1 VLGPF
6 SASNLTH
13 LTVDVSGAYDAMSHS
28 KAARAV
34 KWTSSCVVP
43 PAGAFDHRV
52 LSMVEEK
59 SGMNGREQ
67 QTVLVGVFPAVRVQD
82 FIAGARR
89 PPLPSPGTV
98 VADNQQ

>member
-1 VLGPF
+1 
-6 SASNLTH
+6 
-13 LTVDVSGAYDAMSHS
+13 
-28 KAARAV
+28 
-34 KWTSSCVVP
+34 
-43 PAGAFDHRV
+43 
-52 LSMVEEK
+52 MVEEK